1 MAVRGVPELHRW
13 LIYAA
18 GIVMICLTAQSIR
31 LGHEVR
37 LSLQDLATAE
47 TDNLQWTLSQIEVD
61 HLKYLNSAQTTVSEL
76 DLSALRRNFDIYYSR
91 IVTVSES
98 NLYAAIRR
106 GQTIER
112 LSRLNAG
119 LQAQAALID
128 GPNTEL
134 LAQRGRLVE
143 LIQADRQDIREMA
156 LSGVVLQAEFAGEK
170 RNHLYKLFADLAVV
184 LIALV
189 CALLTTALVLMRLYR
204 RGQQL
209 AARIAQDA
217 ARMETMVGASLDAV
231 VMADREGRI
240 IAMSESGETLFG
252 VLRGDAL
259 GRSIEA
265 LVPDIAT
272 LKSDRAGSWLSRLDL
287 EERGEEGRF
296 LLTAQRGDMRF
307 PAELSLSI
315 SHSGANPV
323 LVSYIRDISTRL
335 RAEEDLRQAR
345 DDALAGE
352 RAKARLLTVMSHEM
366 RTPLNGI
373 LGSLDMLERQ
383 GLPAHQLRYLE
394 AMRVSG
400 DLLLHHVNDV
410 LELSRLEAGA
420 EPEAPQVFDLA
431 ELVQGLVD
439 SQQANAA
446 KNKNELSAF
455 CSLGPDLGVRGAHRS
470 LQQVL
475 LNLIGNALKFTENGA
490 VSVDV
495 VRHAGDTVE
504 FSIADTGKGI
514 AAEDLT
520 RIFDEFAMVDPSY
533 RREAEGTGLGLAI
546 TRRLVANMGGE
557 IRCDS
562 ELGEGSIFS
571 FSIPLPACA
580 ISQVTQPQ
588 VEVSST
594 RPQHVLVI
602 EDNEINRF
610 LLEEMLAGLGHEVSS
625 ASGGAEGLQMIED
638 GLYDLIIS
646 DISMP
651 EVDGMDVIRR
661 ARAEHLA
668 DETDIVAL
676 TAHAA
681 AEDHARILA
690 AGFAEVLTKPVG
702 RDDLASL
709 IARWCGAAADAP
721 VTTPPDQANL
731 GGTSDIDQFVT
742 AVGVAKAR
750 DYLGE
755 FQLEVVQLTHALED
769 APNLTEDLRQE
780 AHRLAGSAAVLGL
793 AQLRQCLLDIE
804 TAEADFGSEGAQLM
818 AVWQE
823 AEGLI
828 APFVAA

>member
-1 MAVRGVPELHRW
+1 MAVRGVPEFHRW
-13 LIYAA
+13 LIYVA
-18 GIVMICLTAQSIR
+18 GVVMICLTAQSIR

-37 LSLQDLATAE
+37 LSLEDLATAE

-61 HLKYLNSAQTTVSEL
+61 HLKYLNAVQTTQTGA
-76 DLSALRRNFDIYYSR
+76 DLSVLRRFFDIYYSR
-91 IVTVSES
+91 IATVSES
-98 NLYAAIRR
+98 KLYAVIRV
-106 GQTIER
+106 GETNER
-112 LSRLNAG
+112 LLRLHEG

-128 GPNTEL
+128 GPSAL
-134 LAQRGRLVE
+134 LLSQRDRLVE
-143 LIQADRQDIREMA
+143 LVKADQTDIREMA
-156 LSGVVLQAEFAGEK
+156 LSGVVMQAEFAGQK
-170 RNHLYKLFADLAVV
+170 RNHLYSLFADLAVV

-189 CALLTTALVLMRLYR
+189 CALLTTSLILMRLYR

-231 VMADREGRI
+231 IMADREGRI
-240 IAMSESGETLFG
+240 IAMSESGENLFG
-252 VLRGDAL
+252 VLRGNAL
-259 GRSIEA
+259 GRSIET
-265 LVPDIAT
+265 LVPAIAT
-272 LKSDRAGSWLSRLDL
+272 LRSDRAGTWLSRLDL
-287 EERGEEGRF
+287 DKRGEEGRF
-296 LLTAQRGDMRF
+296 LLTARRDGLDF

-323 LVSYIRDISTRL
+323 LVSYVRDISNRL
-335 RAEEDLRQAR
+335 RAQEDLRQAR

-373 LGSLDMLERQ
+373 LGSLDMLERF
-383 GLPAHQLRYLE
+383 GLPAHQGRYLE

-400 DLLLHHVNDV
+400 ELLLHHVNDV

-420 EPEAPQVFDLA
+420 EPEVTQVFDLQ

-439 SQQANAA
+439 SQQANAG

-455 CSLGPDLGVRGAHRS
+455 CCIGANLGVLGARRS

-495 VRHAGDTVE
+495 VRHAGDMVE
-504 FSIADTGKGI
+504 FSVADTGKGI
-514 AAEDLT
+514 SEEDLS

-533 RREAEGTGLGLAI
+533 RRGAEGTGLGLAI
-546 TRRLVANMGGE
+546 TQRLVTAMGGE
-557 IRCDS
+557 IHCES

-571 FSIPLPACA
+571 FSISLPARA
-580 ISQVTQPQ
+580 ISSTP
-588 VEVSST
+588 VSEASIST
-594 RPQHVLVI
+594 TSYQSILII
-602 EDNEINRF
+602 EDNDINRF
-610 LLEEMLAGLGHEVSS
+610 LLAEMLSGLGHDVSA
-625 ASGGAEGLQMIED
+625 ASGGEEGLQMIED
-638 GLYDLIIS
+638 GLFDLIIS

-651 EVDGMDVIRR
+651 DVDGMDVIRR
-661 ARAEHLA
+661 TRAEHLA
-668 DETDIVAL
+668 DETDIIAL
-676 TAHAA
+676 TAHSA

-702 RDDLASL
+702 RDELARL
-709 IARWCGAAADAP
+709 IARRCGDGAEAHIAAPAGA
-721 VTTPPDQANL
+721 
-731 GGTSDIDQFVT
+731 SDIEQFLS

-755 FQLEVVQLTHALED
+755 FRAEILQLTQALD
-769 APNLTEDLRQE
+769 TASTLTEELRQE

-804 TAEADFGSEGAQLM
+804 TAEDASGPEGTQLIS
-818 AVWQE
+818 VWQD

-828 APFVAA
+828 APFLAA

>member
-1 MAVRGVPELHRW
+1 MKMRGVPEIHRW

-37 LSLQDLATAE
+37 LSLEDLATAE

-61 HLKYLNSAQTTVSEL
+61 HLKYLNAAQVTKSDA
-76 DLSALRRNFDIYYSR
+76 DLSALRRHFDIYYSR
-91 IVTVSES
+91 IATVRES
-98 NLYAAIRR
+98 NLYAVVRT
-106 GQTIER
+106 GQTKER
-112 LSRLNAG
+112 LTRLGAG

-128 GPNTEL
+128 GPNAQL
-134 LAQRGRLVE
+134 LAQQDTLVE
-143 LIQADRQDIREMA
+143 LIKADRTDIREMA
-156 LSGVVLQAEFAGEK
+156 LSGVVMQAEFAGAK
-170 RNHLYKLFADLAVV
+170 RNHLYQLFADLAVV

-189 CALLTTALVLMRLYR
+189 CALLTTALILTRLYR

-217 ARMETMVGASLDAV
+217 ARMETMVEASLDAV
-231 VMADREGRI
+231 VMADRQGRI
-240 IAMSESGETLFG
+240 TAMSESGESLFG
-252 VLRGDAL
+252 ISRGHAL
-259 GRSIEA
+259 GRSIET
-265 LVPDIAT
+265 LVPEIAA
-272 LKSDRAGSWLSRLDL
+272 LKSDRSGTWLSRLDL
-287 EERGEEGRF
+287 DARGEEGRF
-296 LLTAQRGDMRF
+296 LLRARRGDLEF

-323 LVSYIRDISTRL
+323 LVSYIRDISSRL

-373 LGSLDMLERQ
+373 LGSLDLLERQ
-383 GLPAHQLRYLE
+383 GLPAHQHRYLD

-400 DLLLHHVNDV
+400 ELLLHHVNDV

-420 EPEAPQVFDLA
+420 EPERPQVFDLA
-431 ELVQGLVD
+431 ALVQGLVD

-446 KNKNELSAF
+446 KNNNELSAF
-455 CSLGPDLGVRGAHRS
+455 CSLGADQGVLGASRS

-495 VRHAGDTVE
+495 VRHAGDTVA

-514 AAEDLT
+514 AEEDLA

-533 RREAEGTGLGLAI
+533 RRGAEGTGLGLAI
-546 TRRLVANMGGE
+546 TQRLVAAMGGE

-571 FSIPLPACA
+571 FSIQLPARA
-580 ISQVTQPQ
+580 VTQTQTPQ
-588 VEVSST
+588 VAASDT
-594 RPQHVLVI
+594 GRHHILVI

-610 LLEEMLAGLGHEVSS
+610 LLEDMLTGLGHEVTA
-625 ASGGAEGLQMIED
+625 ASGGEEGLQKITD
-638 GLYDLIIS
+638 GLFDLIIS

-651 EVDGMDVIRR
+651 DVDGMDVIRR

-668 DETDIVAL
+668 DDTDIVAL

-681 AEDHARILA
+681 AEDHARIMD

-702 RDDLASL
+702 RAELAAL
-709 IARWCGAAADAP
+709 IERRCGVAAEMPAEAPKPAD
-721 VTTPPDQANL
+721 
-731 GGTSDIDQFVT
+731 GSSDISQFVT
-742 AVGVAKAR
+742 AVGESKAR

-755 FQLEVVQLTHALED
+755 FRQEVVQLTRDLEGAALLTD
-769 APNLTEDLRQE
+769 ALRQE

-793 AQLRQCLLDIE
+793 SRLRQCLLDIE
-804 TAEADFGSEGAQLM
+804 NAEVDFAAEGAQLA

-823 AEGLI
+823 AEGMI
-828 APFVAA
+828 AAFVAA